1 MGKSILIAGGTGFI
15 GFHLAKKCLNLKW
28 SVTSISTSIPT
39 KKRKLKNVK
48 YKLCDISN
56 KSKLLKKIKP
66 NYDYVVNLAGHVD
79 HSHRIKTMKSHYD
92 GFKNLTYLFLNSNI
106 KRFVQIGSCV
116 EYGKIKSPQ
125 HEKNIN
131 DKTFSI
137 YGNAKLLSTKLSQNL
152 YKKFNFPIT
161 VLRLYL
167 VYGPHQDINR
177 VIPITIQNSIKNKK
191 FDCSNGLQLRDFT
204 YVDDVVAAIIKTLKN
219 EDSPGQI
226 INIGQG
232 KPLLVKDVIN
242 KICKLL
248 DSGRPQFGKIRLRKD
263 EIKDLHPSIAKAKKV
278 LNWTP
283 KIEIIPGL
291 KKTINYYKKMSKK

>member
-1 MGKSILIAGGTGFI
+1 MSKSILIAGGTGFI
-15 GFHLAKKCLNLKW
+15 GFHLAKKCLSMNW
-28 SVTSISTSIPT
+28 IVTSLSTNNP
-39 KKRKLKNVK
+39 KKNRKLQKVN
-48 YKLCDISN
+48 YKICDVSN
-56 KSKLLKKIKP
+56 YSQITKKIKSK
-66 NYDYVVNLAGHVD
+66 YDYVVNLAGYVD
-79 HSHRIKTMKSHYD
+79 HTHKSKTMKSHYI
-92 GFKNLTYLFLNSNI
+92 GCKNLSKYFLNSKI
-106 KRFVQIGSCV
+106 KKFVQIGSCI
-116 EYGKIKSPQ
+116 EYGKINSPQ
-125 HEKNIN
+125 KESNFN
-131 DKTFSI
+131 NKTFSF
-137 YGNAKLLSTKLSQNL
+137 YGRAKLLSTQFSQNL

-283 KIEIIPGL
+283 KIGIISGL
-291 KKTINYYKKMSKK
+291 KKTINYYKKMGKK